1 MALEY
6 ISRTGRKRIFHT
18 DIEEVKKG
26 IHEVA
31 DELGLP
37 IEDER
42 VVYEWGQRGNTYSE
56 EVSERLI
63 APVYFPIRK
72 NFCHSLSLED
82 KKQLLSLSPK
92 ERVSD

>member
-18 DIEEVKKG
+18 DIEEVRKELQK
-26 IHEVA
+26 VA

-42 VVYEWGQRGNTYSE
+42 VVYEWGQRGNTSE

-72 NFCHSLSLED
+72 NFCHSLSLEE
-82 KKQLLSLSPK
+82 KKQLLALSPK
-92 ERVSD
+92 E

>member
-1 MALEY
+1 MAQEY
-6 ISRTGRKRIFHT
+6 ISKTGKKRKFHT

-26 IHEVA
+26 LRKVA
-31 DELGLP
+31 DELGIS

-72 NFCHSLSLED
+72 SFCYSLSLEE
-82 KKQLLSLSPK
+82 KKQLLAPSLN
-92 ERVSD
+92 E